1 MSEESGLHA
10 PGQVDHASDFF
21 QRGRAVEHPAQAVIR
36 QRLEPFAHRHIPNVT
51 RGRALRELQ
60 KMNQRFPG
68 KYITRVFYT
77 AKGPEIIQIF
87 SKANMQEKA
96 EVIRIM
102 SEVDPSNASDYEKIN
117 EEK

>member
-1 MSEESGLHA
+1 
-10 PGQVDHASDFF
+10 
-21 QRGRAVEHPAQAVIR
+21 
-36 QRLEPFAHRHIPNVT
+36 
-51 RGRALRELQ
+51 
-60 KMNQRFPG
+60 MNQRFPG